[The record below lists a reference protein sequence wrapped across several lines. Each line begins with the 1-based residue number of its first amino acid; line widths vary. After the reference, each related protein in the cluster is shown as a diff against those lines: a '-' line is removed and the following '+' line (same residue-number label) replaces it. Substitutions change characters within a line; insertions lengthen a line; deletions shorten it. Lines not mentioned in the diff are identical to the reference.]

1 MESGHKSG
9 GGALPGGAG
18 AEGAGGGLL
27 CHACGYQYPNAHPSA
42 KQRRAHRKNCGK
54 TPPASPAVAAGAE
67 VEEEEGAAARGGK
80 GLFPGEGGG
89 GGIGAGAAECG
100 GGLPGSAL
108 EVGDAAVDRDSA
120 EHSSRD
126 GTDVRSGVDE
136 CAEVTPEANKTDS
149 DVTLPEVATQYSEKG
164 LPLLDENPSDPVV
177 SSEQLQ
183 DVSATSLVQP
193 EPEDA
198 GSRFGSA
205 FSVYE
210 REDSSVMSQAS
221 HATGDE
227 TYEQRNDVVSQL
239 TDTDFTE
246 VDGMDNTI
254 AKQIPSEDKS
264 VLGGEFDFSCQESL
278 QTKIFEGHSTTAVEE
293 DPSEKNLN
301 AAHNYE
307 IPISKTEY
315 NQQSKLD
322 SVEQVPNT
330 EEPVESCT
338 EKSVGSDDYSCVDLT
353 KLGTGSCHSGA
364 PEYVKPQ
371 QQPDTTS
378 VTAYHLAVPN
388 QVDNDE
394 GQDYPNT
401 DGGIQA
407 ISSASEPA
415 VDDESVGRADNS
427 AKNACSSD
435 VTMGGII
442 QENVNTG
449 TCQVDLVELSTND
462 VDDKMQN
469 EKIGADFATPEMN
482 EVHIVENLEEKLQNK
497 EITAESTS
505 LDNSCKISAVQIT
518 SSIEEKEQID
528 EVIADLASEKI
539 NNVTSSRDMVE
550 ETEQS
555 EVNIETN
562 HGVDVACSTD
572 TIEGKNA
579 TCQINAGNATDND
592 EDKKQ
597 SEEITTSL
605 ICTTANEKNM
615 YSKEITEH
623 PSSHETVVVDS
634 TDNVEETKS
643 EDTMADPASHR
654 IGVVAAS
661 GSVEDRQEEEKT
673 QNTAS
678 CQINVAPT
686 TNNVEEKK
694 NEEPILDPTTC
705 KISMISS
712 TDDVEEKQQNEGATA
727 DPSSGE
733 NNTTQSTGDSR
744 KGMKNGD
751 TTTDPAPDE
760 TKEGTDN
767 VGERGQ
773 EESAAKEISTVK
785 SSDDLKATDQSEE
798 IADKEMVTD
807 SERNHV
813 SLKVLLADKSM
824 ETKEKKASAKDR
836 VLSFKRRSSKDNVSP
851 VKPGSPKAG
860 SGQQDWNS
868 PARLPTEKKPKG
880 RKQQWV
886 PFICC
891 PSIH

>member
-1 MESGHKSG
+1 MESGQKSG
-9 GGALPGGAG
+9 GGALPGGG
-18 AEGAGGGLL
+18 AEGAGCGLL
-27 CHACGYQYPNAHPSA
+27 YHACGYQYPNAHPSA

-67 VEEEEGAAARGGK
+67 VEEEEEGAAARGAK
-80 GLFPGEGGG
+80 GLLLGEGGG

-100 GGLPGSAL
+100 GGLPGSAR
-108 EVGDAAVDRDSA
+108 EVGDAAVDGDSA

-126 GTDVRSGVDE
+126 GTEVRSGVDE
-136 CAEVTPEANKTDS
+136 CAEVAPDANKTDS
-149 DVTLPEVATQYSEKG
+149 DVTPPEAATQYSEKG
-164 LPLLDENPSDPVV
+164 LPVPDENPSDPVIR
-177 SSEQLQ
+177 SEQLQ

-205 FSVYE
+205 FSV
-210 REDSSVMSQAS
+210 
-221 HATGDE
+221 
-227 TYEQRNDVVSQL
+227 
-239 TDTDFTE
+239 
-246 VDGMDNTI
+246 
-254 AKQIPSEDKS
+254 
-264 VLGGEFDFSCQESL
+264 LGGESDFSCHESL
-278 QTKIFEGHSTTAVEE
+278 ETKILEGHSTTAVEE
-293 DPSEKNLN
+293 DPSEKNVN
-301 AAHNYE
+301 AVHNDE
-307 IPISKTEY
+307 IPISETEY

-338 EKSVGSDDYSCVDLT
+338 EKSVGSGDYSCDDLT
-353 KLGTGSCHSGA
+353 KLGTGSCHSEA

-394 GQDYPNT
+394 GQDYPNK
-401 DGGIQA
+401 DGDIQA
-407 ISSASEPA
+407 ISSASGPA
-415 VDDESVGRADNS
+415 VDAEVVSVGCADNI
-427 AKNACSSD
+427 AKNVCSSD
-435 VTMGGII
+435 VTMGDII

-449 TCQVDLVELSTND
+449 TAVPCQVDLVELSTNY
-462 VDDKMQN
+462 VDGKMQN
-469 EKIGADFATPEMN
+469 EKIGADLATPDVN
-482 EVHIVENLEEKLQNK
+482 EVRIIENLEEKLQNK

-505 LDNSCKISAVQIT
+505 LDTKLVCSTDNSCKISAIQIT
-518 SSIEEKEQID
+518 SSIEEKKQID

-539 NNVTSSRDMVE
+539 SNVTTSRDMVE

-555 EVNIETN
+555 EVDIGTN
-562 HGVDVACSTD
+562 HGGDVACSSD
-572 TIEGKNA
+572 TIDGKNV
-579 TCQINAGNATDND
+579 TCQINAGNFTDNS

-597 SEEITTSL
+597 SEETTTGL
-605 ICTTANEKNM
+605 ICTTVNEEYI
-615 YSKEITEH
+615 YSKDMTEH
-623 PSSHETVVVDS
+623 PSSHETVVIYS
-634 TDNVEETKS
+634 TNNVEETKS

-654 IGVVAAS
+654 IGVVTAS
-661 GSVEDRQEEEKT
+661 GSGEDRKEQETT
-673 QNTAS
+673 QDPAS
-678 CQINVAPT
+678 HQINVAPT
-686 TNNVEEKK
+686 TADNVEEKNK
-694 NEEPILDPTTC
+694 EPILDPATC
-705 KISMISS
+705 KISISS

-733 NNTTQSTGDSR
+733 NHTPQSTGDAE

-751 TTTDPAPDE
+751 TTTEPVPDE
-760 TKEGTDN
+760 TKEAQGTDT

-773 EESAAKEISTVK
+773 KEESAAKEISTIK
-785 SSDDLKATDQSEE
+785 GSDDLKATDQSEE

-813 SLKVLLADKSM
+813 SLKVLLADKSV
-824 ETKEKKASAKDR
+824 ETKEKKASTKDR

-851 VKPGSPKAG
+851 VNPGSPKAG